1 MRHALEVVL
10 LVLLATGASADPAAD
25 AAATRRVQS
34 ALGELKGL
42 RAEFRQSVRDASGR
56 VIESAAGTMT
66 LARPGRFRWDYR
78 VPEQLIVSDG
88 VTVWFHDVGLEQVTI
103 RPAAEMMVG
112 TPAMLLAGAGD
123 LVAEFAI
130 ADGGQQDGLAWSR
143 LTPRR
148 DDGDFHT
155 LRLGFLDG
163 ELRRMM
169 LQDRLGQ
176 TTELEFERIE
186 RNPPLDPALFS
197 FTPPP
202 GVDIVGR
209 APNG

>member
-1 MRHALEVVL
+1 MRHAPEVVL
-10 LVLLATGASADPAAD
+10 LVLIAAGASADPAAD

-34 ALGELKGL
+34 VLGELNSL
-42 RAEFRQSVRDASGR
+42 RAEFRQSVKDASGR
-56 VIESAAGTMT
+56 VIESAAGTVT

-88 VTVWFHDVGLEQVTI
+88 VTVWFYDVGLEQVTI

-123 LVAEFAI
+123 LLAEFAI
-130 ADGGQQDGLAWSR
+130 ADDGQQDGLAWSR
-143 LTPRR
+143 LIPRR

-155 LRLGFLDG
+155 LRLGFMEG

-186 RNPPLDPALFS
+186 RNPPLDTALFS